1 MRLVGTLESITIWI
15 SKRKPFETSL
25 SCQSTEMIS
34 EKEIVSP
41 TYESLGVEKFD
52 SVSISQKVV
61 CRFESHFVDISIS
74 GRYEQVYMVTSFPFI
89 FHWCDICKIPLVDMC
104 SIVPSKSYCSH
115 SGKE

>member
-1 MRLVGTLESITIWI
+1 
-15 SKRKPFETSL
+15 
-25 SCQSTEMIS
+25 MIS

-74 GRYEQVYMVTSFPFI
+74 GRYEQVYIWLHLFHSFSIDVIFVR
-89 FHWCDICKIPLVDMC
+89 FHW
-104 SIVPSKSYCSH
+104 
-115 SGKE
+115 